1 MITVYDFMNLCIDDD
16 QIYTIYDF
24 SKGDVV
30 FTGTIRELPDEL
42 DNYNVVSFDSLFI
55 IKLTGKKCGIIGMKL
70 TMKCLGRLY

>member
-42 DNYNVVSFDSLFI
+42 DNYNVVSFDSITNDKI
-55 IKLTGKKCGIIGMKL
+55 ITINIDSEGDE
-70 TMKCLGRLY
+70 Y

>member
-1 MITVYDFMNLCIDDD
+1 MIAVYDFMNLCIDDD

-42 DNYNVVSFDSLFI
+42 DNYNVVSFDSITNDKI
-55 IKLTGKKCGIIGMKL
+55 ITINIDSEGDE
-70 TMKCLGRLY
+70 Y

>member
-1 MITVYDFMNLCIDDD
+1 MIAVYDFMNLCIDDD

-42 DNYNVVSFDSLFI
+42 DNYNVVSFDSI
-55 IKLTGKKCGIIGMKL
+55 TNDKVITINIDSEGDE
-70 TMKCLGRLY
+70 Y

>member
-1 MITVYDFMNLCIDDD
+1 MIAVYDFMNLCIDDD

-42 DNYNVVSFDSLFI
+42 DNYNVVSFDSTL
-55 IKLTGKKCGIIGMKL
+55 KCQAK
-70 TMKCLGRLY
+70 RVDFVFAPWRDW